1 MSSKIDEPAD
11 GGSSDDEEAWQ
22 RFKASD
28 DAFKGMG
35 DGSGMSMLKP
45 GDFAWKNDPYQGRR
59 APGGGVGDAEHWDS
73 TFREAHKPPPAGP
86 PQSDGER
93 EERIDALRDRL
104 LAAGRAASTAELR
117 TMLERAPDYDVDAAA
132 EAAGLPPASAA
143 AEPPTRSATAEAA
156 GLPPAS
162 AAEAPS
168 NGYDVNAAAERLARQ
183 TAPGAS
189 SSSAA
194 PPAAAEVERLE
205 PEEEARLLA
214 AARAEKEK
222 GNEFFK
228 AGDLAAALECYTEA
242 IELCPSYVEERAV
255 FFANRAVVHR
265 KFGSAADVEADCTA
279 ALALQPNHVKA
290 LLRRAQAREELEKM
304 QEALDDMKKVVEIDP
319 SVAEARRAVPR
330 LQVAAEKKAEELK
343 EQMMGQLKELG
354 NSLLGK
360 FGMSLDNFK
369 AEKDPSTG
377 SYNISFG
384 R

>member
-11 GGSSDDEEAWQ
+11 GGSSDDDDAAFE

-28 DAFKGMG
+28 DAFKNMG
-35 DGSGMSMLKP
+35 DGSGMNMLKP

-143 AEPPTRSATAEAA
+143 
-156 GLPPAS
+156 
-162 AAEAPS
+162 EAPS

-189 SSSAA
+189 SAA
-194 PPAAAEVERLE
+194 AAAPAAAEVERLE

-304 QEALDDMKKVVEIDP
+304 QEALDDMKKVLEIDP
-319 SVAEARRAVPR
+319 SVVEAKRAVPR

>member
-1 MSSKIDEPAD
+1 MI
-11 GGSSDDEEAWQ
+11 
-22 RFKASD
+22 
-28 DAFKGMG
+28 
-35 DGSGMSMLKP
+35 
-45 GDFAWKNDPYQGRR
+45 
-59 APGGGVGDAEHWDS
+59 
-73 TFREAHKPPPAGP
+73 
-86 PQSDGER
+86 
-93 EERIDALRDRL
+93 
-104 LAAGRAASTAELR
+104 
-117 TMLERAPDYDVDAAA
+117 
-132 EAAGLPPASAA
+132 
-143 AEPPTRSATAEAA
+143 
-156 GLPPAS
+156 
-162 AAEAPS
+162 
-168 NGYDVNAAAERLARQ
+168 
-183 TAPGAS
+183 
-189 SSSAA
+189 
-194 PPAAAEVERLE
+194 AEV
-205 PEEEARLLA
+205 LA
-214 AARAEKEK
+214 
-222 GNEFFK
+222 EFFK